1 MSDFS
6 VTTSAELTDAL
17 GAAQAGDTIALAPG
31 AYSNVNISGLNF
43 AAAVNI
49 VSQDAADQAVITDLT
64 VSRTSGL
71 HFQNLQFQGAASNA
85 AIPFVIAN
93 SDHIDLENVTF
104 HNQAASDFSILMT
117 QASTEISL
125 HNTNG
130 QPIVVSP
137 DFFNSDAVGFVANDA
152 APFPSLTSWIHVA
165 NSSSVTL
172 TDGAAGDY
180 VQQHDVA
187 QAPAAQEA
195 DPPIVIT
202 GLGAA
207 KLGDMAL
214 AAA

>member
-49 VSQDAADQAVITDLT
+49 VSQDAVDQAVITDLT
-64 VSRTSGL
+64 VSQTSGL
-71 HFQNLQFQGAASNA
+71 HFQNLQFEGSASNP

-93 SDHIDLENVTF
+93 SAHIDLDNVTF
-104 HNQAASDFSILMT
+104 HNQAPGDFSLLMT

-137 DFFNSDAVGFVANDA
+137 DFFNSEGVGFVANAA
-152 APFPSLTSWIHVA
+152 APFPGLASWIHVD

-180 VQQHDVA
+180 VQQHDVI
-187 QAPAAQEA
+187 PASTTPEA

-202 GLGAA
+202 GMGAA
-207 KLGDMAL
+207 KLGDMTL
-214 AAA
+214 AAV